1 MEIIRLKIS
10 TEELGRMDDIIHQV
24 MASLPDLGFRTSHS
38 RFPYSLHHQHYRT
51 RLRLHGKRLR
61 HEEVSIVLN
70 RWAAEQERPAEAYVW
85 QAIAGAIL
93 NLQGSSPIDLPEHIR
108 LGLETVAHGKLFET
122 WAKSFLTRVPKD

>member
-1 MEIIRLKIS
+1 MEEIRLRIS
-10 TEELGRMDDIIHQV
+10 AEELDRMDDIIHQV

-61 HEEVSIVLN
+61 HEEVSVLLN
-70 RWAAEQERPAEAYVW
+70 RWASKQERPTEAYIW

-93 NLQGSSPIDLPEHIR
+93 TLHGSSPIDLPQHIR
-108 LGLETVAHGKLFET
+108 SGLETVAHGTLFET
-122 WAKSFLTRVPKD
+122 WAKSFLAQVTKD